1 MDMYVVC
8 KNRFLRMKHFIW
20 QSASVQV
27 TDLMTGRTGSVREVV
42 LDIPGMIGQL
52 EVDVGLTA
60 DAVLGTWPV
69 IVKSG
74 RRNDPSPVKGSSEC
88 VSE

>member
-1 MDMYVVC
+1 
-8 KNRFLRMKHFIW
+8 
-20 QSASVQV
+20 
-27 TDLMTGRTGSVREVV
+27 
-42 LDIPGMIGQL
+42 MIRQL

-74 RRNDPSPVKGSSEC
+74 RLNDPSPVERSND
-88 VSE
+88 

>member
-1 MDMYVVC
+1 
-8 KNRFLRMKHFIW
+8 
-20 QSASVQV
+20 VQV
-27 TDLMTGRTGSVREVV
+27 SDPMTGRTGSVREVV
-42 LDIPGMIGQL
+42 LDIRGMIRQL

-74 RRNDPSPVKGSSEC
+74 RLNDPSPVERSND
-88 VSE
+88 